1 MDARRLRSTSCCDST
16 VSRSNDKGWEL
27 CDFYNN
33 HWSNHNT
40 GKLLTTPSRML
51 KLIVPLTTRDHN
63 QDRKDVQPLALLV
76 HPQQP
81 LSYLERLIQSE
92 LPTIVDKDGKERI
105 PHVYFRA
112 QDSQQDSIEA
122 DPKKDPKEEEMEKD
136 GEHDKDSKDLSHD
149 ADTTMIEGKSAKTG
163 KLKNAE
169 DSEVT
174 AETGKLNRTSDS
186 DASTLRGGPG
196 EGGVETYSGLG
207 HEADSDEAA
216 NNRKRF
222 VRWSSSTEIGDFIR
236 DAARG
241 QELSI
246 EIEGAPR
253 DIRVGVPSFNDRTY
267 YLRMRLR
274 KKSQEIAS
282 LADIKKECDE
292 VAHRAA
298 KRVAMAGGM
307 GLVVWWGAV
316 YVLTFRTDYG
326 WDTMEP
332 VTVSPK
338 LRLVLSKLA
347 DII

>member
-1 MDARRLRSTSCCDST
+1 
-16 VSRSNDKGWEL
+16 
-27 CDFYNN
+27 
-33 HWSNHNT
+33 
-40 GKLLTTPSRML
+40 ML
-51 KLIVPLTTRDHN
+51 KLIVPLTTRDYN

-112 QDSQQDSIEA
+112 RDSAQDSIEA
-122 DPKKDPKEEEMEKD
+122 DPKKAAEEEERDKEKD
-136 GEHDKDSKDLSHD
+136 DNENEESDHDLKDLSHD
-149 ADTTMIEGKSAKTG
+149 ADTTMIGGKSAKTG
-163 KLKNAE
+163 KLKSQG
-169 DSEVT
+169 DSE
-174 AETGKLNRTSDS
+174 ASPETGKLNRTSD
-186 DASTLRGGPG
+186 AEAAELRGGPG
-196 EGGVETYSGLG
+196 EGGVESYSGLG
-207 HEADSDEAA
+207 HEAETDEAA
-216 NNRKRF
+216 NDRERF

-274 KKSQEIAS
+274 KKSMEIAS

-292 VAHRAA
+292 IAHRAA
-298 KRVAMAGGM
+298 KRVAMSGGVA
-307 GLVVWWGAV
+307 LVVWWGLV
-316 YVLTFRTDYG
+316 YQLTFRTDLG
-326 WDTMEP
+326 WDVMEP
-332 VTVSPK
+332 VTVCYFFPVP
-338 LRLVLSKLA
+338 LPMIA
-347 DII
+347 NIA